1 MCCQRNRYA
10 FFFVFSHSRQK
21 VGQNCFFPEGEAH
34 RFYPR
39 SLSKR
44 LFLCEHR
51 RSKAKRFVQKASF
64 VTLVVQK
71 NWDEDAETPF
81 TMTGQAEDTKSQ
93 PTLLSSKLLLQH
105 QAVEAALNRHVFVW
119 KEIEKSQ
126 KRGISKTRK

>member
-1 MCCQRNRYA
+1 M
-10 FFFVFSHSRQK
+10 
-21 VGQNCFFPEGEAH
+21 
-34 RFYPR
+34 
-39 SLSKR
+39 
-44 LFLCEHR
+44 
-51 RSKAKRFVQKASF
+51 
-64 VTLVVQK
+64 TLVVQK